1 MPGTRGSCVDL
12 SAAHD
17 LGNGYV
23 LGAHVG
29 HLLLRLL
36 LSQCRRIDLRRPL
49 LGLARRRHKDISGW
63 MVGAS
68 YVGSD
73 AQGRCANGEFYCFSG
88 SLRSDGSGAVRAA
101 AMRAGRWSSSRSV
114 EASERAWRK

>member
-1 MPGTRGSCVDL
+1 MCSAHMSGTCCCDFSYRNADGSTYDGRY
-12 SAAHD
+12 SD
-17 LGNGYV
+17 W
-23 LGAHVG
+23 
-29 HLLLRLL
+29 
-36 LSQCRRIDLRRPL
+36 
-49 LGLARRRHKDISGW
+49 RRRHKDISGW